1 MRAFYRIPLP
11 LPDTGLPAG
20 VELSEDA
27 TRCWVLADTDP
38 SPALEAIGGVRLGA
52 RLSELTGADLDAAAW
67 VRVQRTPDPDTG
79 VLDIV
84 PSAVLPTDTVLVPAT
99 PRTVFAGDAVEDYQ

>member
-1 MRAFYRIPLP
+1 MRAFYRLPLP

-20 VELSEDA
+20 VELSADG

-52 RLSELTGADLDAAAW
+52 RLSELTGADLDAC
-67 VRVQRTPDPDTG
+67 QNPDAPG
-79 VLDIV
+79 V
-84 PSAVLPTDTVLVPAT
+84 
-99 PRTVFAGDAVEDYQ
+99 PRTIFAGDALEDYQ